1 MSSSANWCHI
11 TTRERERGRVLFAK
25 LGAQCAIFHCEP
37 HKWITRRDKRSMHHG
52 KGRLLIISVDRNPRN
67 SFGSYQRND
76 GCTMA
81 LRSASLLDC
90 LWIAGLTVLLLN
102 QRCTSMQNRQEIM
115 YSAVLHGSY
124 HMQCVSCM
132 FKSCLRSNCCKC
144 WVHTWSDHITLSESS
159 HNSETAY
166 TWS

>member
-1 MSSSANWCHI
+1 
-11 TTRERERGRVLFAK
+11 
-25 LGAQCAIFHCEP
+25 
-37 HKWITRRDKRSMHHG
+37 MHHG

-115 YSAVLHGSY
+115 YYAVLHASY
-124 HMQCVSCM
+124 HMQCVWVA
-132 FKSCLRSNCCKC
+132 CLSPACAAIAASAGYIHDQITSRFQRAATIQRQHTPDLSNSKANELV
-144 WVHTWSDHITLSESS
+144 WLHKQETWSNQNI
-159 HNSETAY
+159 Y
-166 TWS
+166 YVF